1 VISLQAI
8 RDKVRRRRYEFSR
21 HALDQSILR
30 DISVAE
36 VEEALLGRSEVIED
50 YPDDKR
56 GPTCLILG
64 MTNAGRPLHMQVS
77 YPSRPVLKIVTLY
90 EPDSALWIDFKRR
103 KASR

>member
-1 VISLQAI
+1 VTSLQAI

-21 HALDQSILR
+21 HAVDQSILR

-36 VEEALLGRSEVIED
+36 VEEALLSRSEVIED

-90 EPDSALWIDFKRR
+90 EPDSALWIDFRQR
-103 KASR
+103 KESR

>member
-21 HALDQSILR
+21 HAVDQSMLR
-30 DISVAE
+30 GISVAE
-36 VEEALLGRSEVIED
+36 VEEALLSRSEVIED

-64 MTNAGRPLHMQVS
+64 LTNAGRPLHIQVS
-77 YPSRPVLKIVTLY
+77 HPSRPVLKIVTLY
-90 EPDSALWIDFKRR
+90 EPDRTRWTDFRRR
-103 KASR
+103 KNPQ